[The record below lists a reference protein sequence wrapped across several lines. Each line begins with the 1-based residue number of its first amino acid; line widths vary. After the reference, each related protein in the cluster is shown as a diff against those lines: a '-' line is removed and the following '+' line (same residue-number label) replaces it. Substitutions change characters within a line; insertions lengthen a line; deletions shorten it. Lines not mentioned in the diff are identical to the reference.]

1 MKMCYLAFGKFIGRP
16 LMKKY
21 CLSPPDLP
29 KEAPP
34 FDMYLQQ

>member
-1 MKMCYLAFGKFIGRP
+1 MHLRTLAFGKFIGRP

-29 KEAPP
+29 NEAPP